1 MTSNQGLSEG
11 SNNKSQMIRD
21 RLAVM
26 REVKMKKI
34 KKELGYYSSSLTVG
48 SYPDLNVWYEGGSP
62 ERFWL
67 RVNTRA
73 LQTMNSFI
81 KVR

>member
-1 MTSNQGLSEG
+1 MTSSQGLSER
-11 SNNKSQMIRD
+11 SNDKRQMIRG
-21 RLAVM
+21 RLADL
-26 REVKMKKI
+26 REVQMKEI
-34 KKELGYYSSSLTVG
+34 KEELGCYSSSLTVG

-73 LQTMNSFI
+73 LQNMNSFI